1 MCILLGLDIFFFTIL
16 VQAGHDWL
24 DSKED
29 GLIKSRLQT
38 FLITVKSHIAF
49 LLSPFPLFHLI
60 LKNINLW
67 KIQHHPI
74 YCKTDSPFQIKLLRK
89 ILERFSV
96 WLIFINSLVLVIPQS
111 TLVLFHTNS
120 WSPTDPN
127 KWVKTNKIIDS
138 EVVSDILEYL
148 PRS

>member
-1 MCILLGLDIFFFTIL
+1 MCHLEIFFYNSSLSWTW
-16 VQAGHDWL
+16 V
-24 DSKED
+24 DSKEE
-29 GLIKSRLQT
+29 GLIKSSSNFFNIYRWNHTLH
-38 FLITVKSHIAF
+38 FLSR
-49 LLSPFPLFHLI
+49 LSPFPLFYLI

-67 KIQHHPI
+67 KIPHHPI
-74 YCKTDSPFQIKLLRK
+74 CCRTDSPFQIKLLRK